1 MRWVIDD
8 SFAGFNQLRKR
19 LFIQRIECNY
29 VSDGFYN
36 FSSGCLSQKKGSILI
51 RKSSLCLGMMIGNDE
66 LLTSAILFQQEI
78 TCVNEYTHVLGYA
91 IELQEFPFDKG
102 LLTTFSCSLSL
113 SLCSYFVYITNIP
126 SVIQFL
132 LLDVI

>member
-1 MRWVIDD
+1 
-8 SFAGFNQLRKR
+8 
-19 LFIQRIECNY
+19 
-29 VSDGFYN
+29 
-36 FSSGCLSQKKGSILI
+36 
-51 RKSSLCLGMMIGNDE
+51 MMIGNDE

-102 LLTTFSCSLSL
+102 LLTTLSCSLSL

-126 SVIQFL
+126 SVI
-132 LLDVI
+132 